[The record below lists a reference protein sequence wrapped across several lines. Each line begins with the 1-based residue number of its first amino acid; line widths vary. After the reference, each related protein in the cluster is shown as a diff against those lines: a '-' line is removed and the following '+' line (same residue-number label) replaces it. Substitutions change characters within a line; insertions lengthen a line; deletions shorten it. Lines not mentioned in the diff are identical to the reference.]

1 METAAPVPVARRYP
15 GMGEQPQKDDV
26 LLALAL
32 AADHPSERRVH
43 PDRRSGLD
51 RRKRMVET
59 KSERRSGEERRGH
72 ARRKGETSPSG
83 LLARALESLSL
94 RARQRQSLDTGRA

>member
-1 METAAPVPVARRYP
+1 MD
-15 GMGEQPQKDDV
+15 EQPREDDV

-32 AADHPSERRVH
+32 AAKHPSERRVH
-43 PDRRSGLD
+43 PDRRSGLE
-51 RRKRMVET
+51 RRKGILET
-59 KSERRSGEERRGH
+59 KSERRSGEERRRH

-94 RARQRQSLDTGRA
+94 RARRRQS